1 MLDDEPNSLA
11 ALNLDFLA
19 DQLSAT
25 LDAAAAGLPVL
36 PGSATRLLA
45 AQVVT
50 YTELVTVWSAN
61 PHPRPNPDPNPNTSP
76 NPDPDPD
83 PNPNPNPNPHQVW
96 RAVAPP
102 PPAPPSLAPP
112 PRDAPAL
119 PPSSRASLMDDVTI
133 IILVVLGACI
143 LCVICVAGGTYCHR
157 KR

>member
-36 PGSATRLLA
+36 HGSATRLLA

-61 PHPRPNPDPNPNTSP
+61 PNPR
-76 NPDPDPD
+76 
-83 PNPNPNPNPHQVW
+83 PNPNPNPKPTPDQVGVEPGCALLLDGRTRW
-96 RAVAPP
+96 R
-102 PPAPPSLAPP
+102 PAEPCAAQAFS
-112 PRDAPAL
+112 
-119 PPSSRASLMDDVTI
+119 T
-133 IILVVLGACI
+133 
-143 LCVICVAGGTYCHR
+143 
-157 KR
+157 

>member
-19 DQLSAT
+19 DQLRAT
-25 LDAAAAGLPVL
+25 LDAAATGLPVL
-36 PGSATRLLA
+36 AGSATRLLA

-61 PHPRPNPDPNPNTSP
+61 PHPRPNPDPNPNPNP
-76 NPDPDPD
+76 NPD
-83 PNPNPNPNPHQVW
+83 PNPNPNPHQVW

-112 PRDAPAL
+112 PHDPPPL
-119 PPSSRASLMDDVTI
+119 PPSSSALLMDDVTI
-133 IILVVLGACI
+133 IVLVVLGACI
-143 LCVICVAGGTYCHR
+143 LCVICVAGGTYCYR
-157 KR
+157 QR